1 MNTLNKENPVQN
13 SERKRTSFQPVRTAV
28 VPVFADE
35 SCTDVYDTALVIAQR
50 VVLVG
55 LVRVP
60 DEASISG
67 GAAQARVV
75 RQRLL
80 ELAGDVAITAHP
92 QVSVSVNPWHE
103 LVQVIREL
111 SPDLLLLDLGSQLAA
126 LGVTANEV
134 LAKTPCS
141 IALLRGP
148 LHGTPSDKADDADLP
163 DLADGAVVTPVDV
176 RRILLPVRGGPNAD
190 LAVRLGLSF
199 PNATH
204 TALHVRPSAP
214 AVNNDAPFRGLQRV
228 LPQLHGVDLQVAVTD
243 DPVAHIIE
251 AAADYDLV
259 ILGAPILPQANL
271 DSVGGVADRLLRETL
286 TPVLIVKSP
295 HGNQYLT
302 NVQTEDDELAGQGA
316 ISILV
321 DTWFAE
327 NTFHA
332 EEFANLLWLVERKQ
346 EQGLTISLALPA
358 LNEEAMVG
366 KVIRTVQRALMEQA
380 PLLDEIVLIDSN
392 STDRTREIAASL
404 GVPVYIHQELL
415 PEMGARGGKGEALW
429 KSLLVTS
436 GEIVAWIDT
445 DIANIDPRFVYGIVG
460 PLITNPNL
468 HYVKGFY
475 QRPIFA
481 AGALQAA
488 GGGRVTELMAR
499 PLINL
504 FYPELSGVIQPLS
517 GEYAGRRSALESV
530 PFYSGYGVETGLLI
544 DIYERYGLG
553 AIAQVDL
560 LERVHHNQPLEALSK
575 MSFAILQVVIDKLE
589 QRLGAS
595 VLADVNKSMKLIRT
609 GPAGYSL
616 DVAEIVERERP
627 PIASLEAYR
636 QTRLRRQ
643 HGPEAVY

>member
-1 MNTLNKENPVQN
+1 MQN
-13 SERKRTSFQPVRTAV
+13 SKRKRSFFQPVRTAV

-35 SCTDVYDTALVIAQR
+35 SGADVYDTALAIAQH

-75 RQRLL
+75 RQRLM
-80 ELAGDVAITAHP
+80 ELSGDVAITTHP

-126 LGVTANEV
+126 LGVSADEV
-134 LAKTPCS
+134 LANTPCS
-141 IALLRGP
+141 VALLRGP
-148 LHGTPSDKADDADLP
+148 LHGTPSTGATDGTDAI
-163 DLADGAVVTPVDV
+163 VTPADV

-204 TALHVRPSAP
+204 TALHVRPA
-214 AVNNDAPFRGLQRV
+214 ALDVNDDAPFRGLQRV

-243 DPVAHIIE
+243 DPAAHII
-251 AAADYDLV
+251 AVSAQYDLV
-259 ILGAPILPQANL
+259 ILGAPILPQADANSL
-271 DSVGGVADRLLRETL
+271 GGVADRLLHETS

-295 HGNQYLT
+295 HGTQYLT
-302 NVQTEDDELAGQGA
+302 NAQTEDDELAGQGA

-332 EEFANLLWLVERKQ
+332 EEFANLLWLLERKQ

-366 KVIRTVQRALMEQA
+366 KVIRTIQRALMEQV

-392 STDRTREIAASL
+392 STDRTRAIAESL
-404 GVPVYIHQELL
+404 GVPVYIHQEIL
-415 PEMGARGGKGEALW
+415 PQMGARCGKGEALW
-429 KSLLVTS
+429 KSLLVTK

-445 DIANIDPRFVYGIVG
+445 DIANIDPRFVYGILG
-460 PLITNPNL
+460 PLIANPNL

-544 DIYERYGLG
+544 EIYEKYGLN

-589 QRLGAS
+589 QRLGAN
-595 VLADVNKSMKLIRT
+595 VLADVNKSMKLIRS

-627 PIASLEAYR
+627 PMASLEAYR
-636 QTRLRRQ
+636 QARRCQ
-643 HGPEAVY
+643 HHDTEAV